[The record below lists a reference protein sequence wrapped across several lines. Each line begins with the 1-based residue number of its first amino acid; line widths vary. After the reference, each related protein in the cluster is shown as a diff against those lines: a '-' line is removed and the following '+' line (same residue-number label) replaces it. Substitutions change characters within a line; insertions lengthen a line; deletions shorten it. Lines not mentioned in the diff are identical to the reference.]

1 MSKISRGKKGEEKVV
16 NILKKRKEHFKL
28 LNDVTFVNEN
38 SEMSH
43 QIDHVFINKYG
54 VFVIETKNY
63 YGEIQVIKDE
73 NLWFKIVK
81 DKKEKIS
88 NPLKQN
94 KSHEQIIK
102 KLLKGKIDVIGLV
115 VFVKNNAPYLGDENV
130 INLKDLNA
138 FIDCYPFKEELDEKT
153 IDDIYKIIKTSSVK
167 ISKKEHLENISYLAQ
182 ISKEKKAEIEYALE
196 SHICPWCDSPIIQD
210 GYSFHCSKC
219 KFKFNL

>member
-1 MSKISRGKKGEEKVV
+1 MSKISKGKKGEEKVV

-130 INLKDLNA
+130 INLKDLNT
-138 FIDCYPFKEELDEKT
+138 FIDCYPFKEELD
-153 IDDIYKIIKTSSVK
+153 
-167 ISKKEHLENISYLAQ
+167 
-182 ISKEKKAEIEYALE
+182 
-196 SHICPWCDSPIIQD
+196 
-210 GYSFHCSKC
+210 
-219 KFKFNL
+219 